1 MVGGGQLSLLL
12 VGSVAVL
19 ALLLV
24 FWQMGMSRRL
34 GRELG
39 LLRQQIETI
48 EVIPAAP
55 PVKPNFS
62 NHLDRVERKQRGGE
76 APRTTSEKYQYVA
89 SLAGQGFDAERIAT
103 ALQMAPAE
111 VEQLL
116 KLAQVKQQ
124 MQGS

>member
-1 MVGGGQLSLLL
+1 MVGGQLPLLL

-19 ALLLV
+19 ALLLA
-24 FWQMGMSRRL
+24 FWQMGVSRRF

-39 LLRQQIETI
+39 LLRQQLEKVETA
-48 EVIPAAP
+48 PAEP

-62 NHLDRVERKQRGGE
+62 NHLDQVERKQKEVE
-76 APRTTSEKYQYVA
+76 APRTTSEKYRYVA
-89 SLAGQGFDAERIAT
+89 SLAGQGFDAKGIAT

-116 KLAQVKQQ
+116 KLAQLKQQ
-124 MQGS
+124 TQG